1 MSAPHTTIQTAPAVR
16 ETTATTGTGT
26 FSLEG
31 AVSGFQT
38 FVAGIGDG
46 NVCTYY
52 ARLRNGAEWEW
63 GIGTV
68 TDASP
73 DTLSRTTV
81 LRSSNSDS
89 AVNFSAGIKDIF
101 IGAHPGATPHV
112 AAAAP
117 TAGDDNDGAN
127 GTFLPGSL
135 WVDTAA
141 GVGYLC
147 LDDTDG
153 AAVWAPVT
161 NTAKENLLLNGDF
174 SQWYR
179 QKTGFA
185 GTTDDTYFVPKWY
198 TLLQGT
204 DSTVAREDSLVSS
217 ARDANFG
224 CRLVAGGTTN
234 RFGIA
239 QIVEAQQSWTLQ
251 GREAIFQAAMRCNL
265 NAGSGSMN
273 VRMALLEWT
282 GSYDQVTSDVV
293 NDWTSS
299 DYSAGNFFLGSNVT
313 VAAVEQCVVGH
324 SAWDVYS
331 VRGTISN
338 GCDNVIVMIWTEDA
352 PAHADDFLTITE
364 AGLYEAVTKQAWRHR
379 HNERALCERFCQR
392 MEPTS
397 VGTIITSAFKT
408 SSSRLKGDYFLSTP
422 MRTNPTLSHTIT
434 SYNNS
439 GVSADNQMDAERHS
453 DGAIVQITGSL
464 TLSAGATSKNVVYV
478 YADAGTSWDGS
489 QGDSMRLRLGRD
501 TDDYVILDA
510 EL

>member
-89 AVNFSAGIKDIF
+89 AVNFSAGIKDVF

-185 GTTDDTYFVPKWY
+185 GATDDTYFVPKWY

-338 GCDNVIVMIWTEDA
+338 GCDNVIVMIWTEV
-352 PAHADDFLTITE
+352 PLAHADDFLTITE

-392 MEPTS
+392 MEPS
-397 VGTIITSAFKT
+397 ASFGPQVDCYRNGTNKLDTRHVPFATMRAAPAFVHSITAW
-408 SSSRLKGDYFLSTP
+408 D
-422 MRTNPTLSHTIT
+422 
-434 SYNNS
+434 
-439 GVSADNQMDAERHS
+439 
-453 DGAIVQITGSL
+453 
-464 TLSAGATSKNVVYV
+464 
-478 YADAGTSWDGS
+478 DAGTNSATELSAYNFVTGGQVTISGALTFAGALPSKNDIVLQATAGTS
-489 QGDSMRLRLGRD
+489 FSGTAGDQCRFLLGN
-501 TDDYVILDA
+501 TDSYFILDA